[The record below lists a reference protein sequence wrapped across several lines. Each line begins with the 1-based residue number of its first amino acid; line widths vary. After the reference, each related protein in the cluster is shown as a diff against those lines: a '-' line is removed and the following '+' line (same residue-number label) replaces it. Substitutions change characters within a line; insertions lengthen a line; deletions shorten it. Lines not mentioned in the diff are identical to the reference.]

1 MSPDAGAPQAAP
13 NPNETLAPAEA
24 DAMLREVA
32 ARARAA
38 EPALARARPATKTAA
53 LRAAADAIRADAPA
67 ILDANAKDMAA
78 GAAKGLSGAMLDR
91 LELNTARLEAVAQG
105 LEAVANLPDPVG
117 RVLADWTQPNGL
129 AIQRVSVPLGVIGV
143 VYESRPNVTADAGG
157 LALKAGNCV
166 ILRGGTESAHSSGA
180 IVAALRRG
188 IAEAGLP
195 ADAIQTAPT
204 QDRGFVGAMLRGRGC
219 IDVMVPRGGKSL
231 VERVMQEAR
240 MPVIGHLEGL
250 CHVYVD
256 AAADLE
262 KARAIAVNAKMRR
275 TGVCGA
281 AETLL
286 IDRAL
291 GDDAARA
298 LVDDLLAAGCAVR
311 GDAALVALDS
321 RVTPVAEAD
330 WTTEYLDAIIS
341 ARIVDGLD
349 AALDHIAR
357 YGSGHTDAI
366 VTEDRNAA
374 ARFAAEVDSA
384 IVMVNASTQ
393 YADGGEFG
401 FGAEIGIS
409 TDKFHARGPVGAA
422 QLTSY
427 KYVVTGDGQTRP

>member
-1 MSPDAGAPQAAP
+1 MSPDTAQFAPKVEA
-13 NPNETLAPAEA
+13 LAPDAA
-24 DAMLREVA
+24 DAMLADVA

-38 EPALARARPATKTAA
+38 EPALARAKPAQKSAA
-53 LRAAADAIRADAPA
+53 LDAAAAAMRDAAAD
-67 ILDANAKDMAA
+67 ILAANAKDMAE
-78 GAAKGLSGAMLDR
+78 GEAKGLKGAMLDR
-91 LELNTARLEAVAQG
+91 LKLDEGRLDGVAQG
-105 LEAVANLPDPVG
+105 LEAVAALPDPVG
-117 RVLADWTQPNGL
+117 RVLDDWTQPNGL
-129 AIQRVSVPLGVIGV
+129 VIQRVAVPLGVIGV

-166 ILRGGTESAHSSGA
+166 ILRGGSESAQSSAA
-180 IVAALRRG
+180 IVEALRAGVVR
-188 IAEAGLP
+188 AGLP
-195 ADAIQTAPT
+195 ADAIQRAPT
-204 QDRGFVGAMLRGRGC
+204 QDRAFVGAMLRGRGL

-231 VERVMQEAR
+231 VERVMTEAR

-256 AAADLE
+256 GAADIE
-262 KARAIAVNAKMRR
+262 KARAIALNAKMRR

-286 IDRAL
+286 VDGAVADRAL
-291 GDDAARA
+291 KP
-298 LVDDLLAAGCAVR
+298 LVADLIEAGCEVR
-311 GDAALVALDS
+311 GDPATQAADARAKAAD
-321 RVTPVAEAD
+321 EAD

-341 ARIVDGLD
+341 VRVVDGLD
-349 AALDHIAR
+349 GALDHIAR

-366 VTEDRNAA
+366 VTEDKNAA
-374 ARFAAEVDSA
+374 DRFAADVDSA
-384 IVMVNASTQ
+384 IILVNASTQ

-422 QLTSY
+422 QLTSF